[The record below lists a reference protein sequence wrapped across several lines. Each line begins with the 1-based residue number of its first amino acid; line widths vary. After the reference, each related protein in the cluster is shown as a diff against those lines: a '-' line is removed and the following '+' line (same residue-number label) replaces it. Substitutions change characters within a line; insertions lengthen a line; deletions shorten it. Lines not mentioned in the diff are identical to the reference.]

1 MREEKPEVTIGKLL
15 TAAGLTLALAESCTG
30 GLVCSRITDVPGS
43 SDYLKGGAV
52 TYSNEAKQQLLGVE
66 ADTLETVGAVSE
78 QTALQMAR
86 GARRLFGADIGV
98 SVTGIAGPGGG
109 TPEKPVGLVYVA
121 ISTGDGDRCERHLW
135 KGDRAQNKAS
145 SAEAAL
151 LMVQRHLQER
161 G

>member
-1 MREEKPEVTIGKLL
+1 MREEKPEVTVGKLL

-135 KGDRAQNKAS
+135 KGDRGQNKAS
-145 SAEAAL
+145 SAGAAL

>member
-52 TYSNEAKQQLLGVE
+52 TYSNAAKQQLLGVE
-66 ADTLETVGAVSE
+66 ADTLETAGAVSE

-135 KGDRAQNKAS
+135 KGDRRQNKAS

-151 LMVQRHLQER
+151 LMVQRHLQECA
-161 G
+161 